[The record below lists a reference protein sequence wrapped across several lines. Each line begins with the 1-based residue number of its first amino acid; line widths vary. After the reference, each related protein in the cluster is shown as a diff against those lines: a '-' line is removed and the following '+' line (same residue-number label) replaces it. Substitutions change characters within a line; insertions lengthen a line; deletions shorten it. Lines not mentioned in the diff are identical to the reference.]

1 LQAPLPLSGET
12 QSCRFASPIGTKLG
26 YRQNFCNKQPYAT
39 FLFRSAAQADIA
51 ACLGNGTS
59 SSDCGSPSGTGFG
72 YDGYRYDPET
82 GLYHTGARYY
92 DPRLGR
98 FLQPDPI
105 GQAGGV
111 NLYAYVGNDP
121 LNAVDPSGLCP
132 ACWGA
137 AIGFGVDL
145 GAQLL
150 FTGTYDWRQGVAA
163 TGAGALTGG
172 VSAIIGRTVATVGG
186 RAIANA
192 AVGATAS
199 AVQAGSL
206 NVVAGQ
212 QNNVAGAAILGGV
225 GGAVGSYIGDKI
237 VAASQAGSQAAFDAL
252 STADKLGALGMLQA
266 NPSLTIG
273 AARPAAVA
281 FGNAAG
287 TAVGDAIGALP
298 SDSIP
303 SLIPGAHAATPSSL
317 K

>member
-1 LQAPLPLSGET
+1 LPLSGET

-111 NLYAYVGNDP
+111 NLYAYVNNDP
-121 LNAVDPSGLCP
+121 LNGVDPLGLWTLQVGGSAYFNFGWFSFQLSAGIAADGHGNAGYYVNGNAGP
-132 ACWGA
+132 AVGGGFKFAGNGAVSTAPTINDLNGPGAGVSVTAGVGA
-137 AIGFGVDL
+137 AGSLDWSKGIANNGQTYNSYGGSLGL
-145 GAQLL
+145 GA
-150 FTGTYDWRQGVAA
+150 G
-163 TGAGALTGG
+163 GG
-172 VSAIIGRTVATVGG
+172 VSAGPSRTGVWCQVGPDCG
-186 RAIANA
+186 SSSTPSQGNGIAS
-192 AVGATAS
+192 TAS
-199 AVQAGSL
+199 SPTPL
-206 NVVAGQ
+206 IGQ
-212 QNNVAGAAILGGV
+212 TDLASAAQGGAAPGSTGSGGQ
-225 GGAVGSYIGDKI
+225 S
-237 VAASQAGSQAAFDAL
+237 S
-252 STADKLGALGMLQA
+252 
-266 NPSLTIG
+266 
-273 AARPAAVA
+273 
-281 FGNAAG
+281 
-287 TAVGDAIGALP
+287 
-298 SDSIP
+298 
-303 SLIPGAHAATPSSL
+303 AT

>member
-1 LQAPLPLSGET
+1 MPLSGET

-121 LNAVDPSGLCP
+121 LNGTDPSGL
-132 ACWGA
+132 WG
-137 AIGFGVDL
+137 IFGSW
-145 GAQLL
+145 G
-150 FTGTYDWRQGVAA
+150 
-163 TGAGALTGG
+163 LTGVVKRRLEKSRKYGERVIRAGRALAVVSFFIAMLGLLGGGYCEHEAHFSARLPDPVHGYING
-172 VSAIIGRTVATVGG
+172 VYFKGEMRYVDDLDSAICATSGPLAFSGIGLG
-186 RAIANA
+186 
-192 AVGATAS
+192 
-199 AVQAGSL
+199 
-206 NVVAGQ
+206 
-212 QNNVAGAAILGGV
+212 ILIGGV
-225 GGAVGSYIGDKI
+225 CFLVSG
-237 VAASQAGSQAAFDAL
+237 
-252 STADKLGALGMLQA
+252 
-266 NPSLTIG
+266 
-273 AARPAAVA
+273 R
-281 FGNAAG
+281 
-287 TAVGDAIGALP
+287 LP
-298 SDSIP
+298 
-303 SLIPGAHAATPSSL
+303 
-317 K
+317 